1 MSFELKGKL
10 TTSSGNPVSYYT
22 IKAYDKDPPFDI
34 LGDDPIG
41 EAVTLDDG
49 TFKITFRKEDFRKPT
64 EFWETPGVEP
74 NIYMKVYD
82 NDGVQ
87 IHETPQF
94 SSPFTPYA
102 NPNQLNQTEVVG
114 VGSGFGG
121 TIVSLSLVNQYN
133 KEDEL
138 KPDAD
143 KRKVVIL
150 ERGQWWVSHELPL
163 SPSSHEF
170 EKKPPA
176 KPDEGIREY
185 LDTNDIPHRTWAY
198 PDNINGMSQ
207 FLNTSRIIDRRGLY
221 DYRIS
226 RRVHTL
232 SASGIGGGSLV
243 YTNVTEEPNESVI
256 DSWSSQL
263 NLGINY
269 ANLKTYFDM
278 ARGFIGV
285 NKIPTNAP
293 LGGVKLPKT
302 KAFQDAARKIKEEE
316 DALGSGIVT
325 NKTTTGFD
333 PLSPNKDPDQ
343 HPYIEDIF
351 AVDLSIS
358 DFPYRKDE
366 RTLFNKRNS
375 NYGVPPSP
383 APIPDDLYTNFVKKS
398 METKLGLQEKVS
410 LLIRKYMDEP
420 NLCERQGRCAIGCIP
435 GARHTNN
442 KKIFDY
448 LNNQSKKKH
457 LLVYPLCEVF
467 DIEPLPNTSSHKY
480 KLHYIDFGS
489 REWKE
494 DTFSWP
500 QGPDTYNLN
509 VKMFKFVEGGTRRTI
524 ECKKLVLAAGAIG
537 STEILLKS
545 VNTTRTIGLKL
556 NLSTKLGNRYST
568 NGDLLG
574 VISPTKTNVHATRG
588 PIVTSAIKF
597 KEGSNFIYTIE
608 DSSIPKMFSGISK
621 LLSNGTLFRRLLT
634 FAGTGSVQSIL
645 TLISQNPPSIPIVAG
660 NLPFQFSE
668 NDLDNVLLLSGMGTD
683 TSDGIIKL
691 KDIWKN
697 DPGRDMTALD
707 VLDVDFDLNKLTPLF
722 SKMIHQMERI
732 AKTIGKNGI
741 SSFSTPLW
749 DSADVAGNSTIVL
762 HNLGGCSM
770 GNDRNEGVV
779 DNLGR
784 VFKGNGANLTDR
796 YDDFRVVDGGIV
808 PTSLGVNSSLTISA
822 LAFRI
827 AEDLV
832 GGQQQYLPVEP
843 VTVGTNTIYF
853 PK

>member
-1 MSFELKGKL
+1 MSYELKGKL
-10 TTSSGNPVSYYT
+10 TNGGGSPLSYYI

-41 EAVTLDDG
+41 EVVTLDDG
-49 TFKITFRKEDFRKPT
+49 TFKITFRKEDFRKPA
-64 EFWETPGVEP
+64 EFWESPTAEP
-74 NIYMKVYD
+74 NIYMKVFD
-82 NDGVQ
+82 NNGTL

-94 SSPFTPYA
+94 SSPFTPYT
-102 NPNQLNQTEVVG
+102 NPNQITQTEVV
-114 VGSGFGG
+114 VTGSGFGG
-121 TIVSLSLVNQYN
+121 TIVSLSLANQFTD
-133 KEDEL
+133 EDEL

-170 EKKPPA
+170 EKKPTA
-176 KPDEGIREY
+176 TPDEGIREY
-185 LDTNDIPHRTWAY
+185 LDTNDIPHRTWAH
-198 PDNINGMSQ
+198 PDNLNGMNQ

-226 RRVHTL
+226 KRVHTL
-232 SASGIGGGSLV
+232 AASGVGGGSLV
-243 YTNVTEEPNESVI
+243 YTNVTEEPNENVI
-256 DSWSSQL
+256 DSWDSQL

-285 NKIPTNAP
+285 NKIPTNTA
-293 LGGVKLPKT
+293 LGTIKLPKT

-316 DALGSGIVT
+316 DALGSGIIT
-325 NKTTTGFD
+325 NKTTPGFD
-333 PLSPNKDPDQ
+333 PASPDKDPDQ

-375 NYGVPPSP
+375 SYGTPPSP
-383 APIPDDLYTNFVKKS
+383 APIPDNLFDFVKNS
-398 METKLGLQEKVS
+398 MQSNSNLQEKAS
-410 LLIRKYMDEP
+410 LLLRKYMDEP
-420 NLCERQGRCAIGCIP
+420 NICERQGRCALGCIP

-467 DIEPLPNTSSHKY
+467 DVEPLPSTSSHKY
-480 KLHYIDFGS
+480 KIHYIDFGS
-489 REWKE
+489 RQWKQ
-494 DTFSWP
+494 DNFSWP
-500 QGPDTYNLN
+500 QGPDTYNLD
-509 VKMFKFVEGGTRRTI
+509 VKMFSFVEGGTRRAI

-556 NLSTKLGNRYST
+556 KLSTKLGNRYST

-574 VISPTKTNVHATRG
+574 VINPTKTNVYATRG

-597 KEGSNFIYTIE
+597 KEGPNFIYTIE

-621 LLSNGTLFRRLLT
+621 LLSNGTLFRKLLT
-634 FAGTGSVQSIL
+634 FAGTGSVQSVL
-645 TLISQNPPSIPIVAG
+645 TMISQNPPSIPIVAG
-660 NLPFQFSE
+660 SMSFQFSE

-683 TSDGIIKL
+683 SSDGIIKL
-691 KDIWKN
+691 KDTWKN
-697 DPGRDMTALD
+697 DPDRDMTSLD
-707 VLDVDFDLNKLTPLF
+707 VLDVDFDLSKLSPLF

-732 AKTIGKNGI
+732 AKTIGKDGL

-749 DSADVAGNSTIVL
+749 DSADIPGNSTIVL

-779 DNLGR
+779 DDFGK
-784 VFKGNGANLTDR
+784 VFKGDGANSTDI
-796 YDDFRVVDGGIV
+796 YDNLRVVDGGIV

-827 AEDLV
+827 A
-832 GGQQQYLPVEP
+832 
-843 VTVGTNTIYF
+843 
-853 PK
+853 